1 MMNYKIIYEDK
12 DIIVCHKMAGLPVQT
27 GKIGA
32 VDLVSELKNY
42 LTKFRSIEP
51 SLSAKQTQPKEPY
64 LGVVHRLDQPV
75 EGVILFAKTQ
85 KAAGVLSKQ
94 LTTGIMNKCYYAVA
108 AGLPVEGKEQGILVD
123 YLMKDN
129 KTNSSKAVP
138 ANVIAVRN
146 IPKDAKEAK
155 LEYTL
160 VKKATEGDK
169 VYALYDIHLLT
180 GRHHQIRVQMA
191 NANMPLLGDKKYG
204 NDFSNEL
211 SNVLNVKNVALC
223 AYKLEFTHPVT
234 QKKQEFII
242 KPEGKIFEQFLPE
255 LL

>member
-1 MMNYKIIYEDK
+1 MNYKIIFEDK

-32 VDLVSELKNY
+32 TDLVSELKNY
-42 LTKFRSIEP
+42 LMKSQSIK
-51 SLSAKQTQPKEPY
+51 SSKEPY

-75 EGVILFAKTQ
+75 EGVILFAKNPA
-85 KAAGVLSKQ
+85 AAGLLSKQ

-108 AGLPVEGKEQGILVD
+108 AGVAENKQGMLVD
-123 YLMKDN
+123 YLIKDN
-129 KTNSSKAVP
+129 KTNSSKVVTGKA
-138 ANVIAVRN
+138 IT
-146 IPKDAKEAK
+146 KEAKESK

-160 VKKATEGDK
+160 IKQASVGDK

-191 NANMPLLGDKKYG
+191 NAKMPLLGDRKYG
-204 NDFSNEL
+204 DEISNALSNE
-211 SNVLNVKNVALC
+211 LNVKNVALC

-234 QKKQEFII
+234 KKKLEFKIQ
-242 KPEGKIFEQFLPE
+242 PEGKIFEQFLPE
-255 LL
+255 LS

>member
-1 MMNYKIIYEDK
+1 MKYKIIYEDK
-12 DIIVCHKMAGLPVQT
+12 DIIVCHKMAGLAVQT

-42 LTKFRSIEP
+42 LMKSHTTKP
-51 SLSAKQTQPKEPY
+51 TKEPY

-75 EGVILFAKTQ
+75 EGVILFAKNQ

-108 AGLPVEGKEQGILVD
+108 AGVPGEGEQQGVLID

-129 KTNSSKAVP
+129 KTNSSYVTT
-138 ANVIAVRN
+138 
-146 IPKDAKEAK
+146 KDKGKESK

-160 VKKATEGDK
+160 MEKVTYGDK
-169 VYALYDIHLLT
+169 IYALYDIHLLT

-191 NANMPLLGDKKYG
+191 NAKMPLLGDRKYG
-204 NDFSNEL
+204 GEMSNTLSNE
-211 SNVLNVKNVALC
+211 LNVKNVALC
-223 AYKLEFTHPVT
+223 AYKLEFTHPT
-234 QKKQEFII
+234 TNKKTEFKI

-255 LL
+255 LS